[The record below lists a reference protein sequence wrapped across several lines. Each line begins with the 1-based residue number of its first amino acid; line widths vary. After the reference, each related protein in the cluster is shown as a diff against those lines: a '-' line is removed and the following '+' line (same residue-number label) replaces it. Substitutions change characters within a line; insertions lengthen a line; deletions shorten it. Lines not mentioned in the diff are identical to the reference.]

1 MATNHVL
8 PTPLHLLKINP
19 LVFNLLNC
27 GVAER
32 AYKYPTSDTDRVLP
46 DLGQLKQI
54 QINKTIY
61 IYEVKKYEVGKWG
74 MLLISCSQSVAR
86 HDG

>member
-1 MATNHVL
+1 MER
-8 PTPLHLLKINP
+8 
-19 LVFNLLNC
+19 
-27 GVAER
+27 VAGTFFFL
-32 AYKYPTSDTDRVLP
+32 YPTSDTDRVLP

-54 QINKTIY
+54 QLNKTIY